1 MLDLNSLLSN
11 LKRPKFLVQT
21 ARISLESY
29 QRDRD
34 ISRVLGVTKLPKTG
48 EAILLLLE
56 EEKEQNQQRR
66 ERAAFYSYARHI
78 EVLTAIMAEAELL
91 RQISKQRQAM

>member
-1 MLDLNSLLSN
+1 MLDLNSLLST
-11 LKRPKFLVQT
+11 LKRSKFLVQT
-21 ARISLESY
+21 ARIGLESY

-34 ISRVLGVTKLPKTG
+34 ISRILGVTKLPKTG

-56 EEKEQNQQRR
+56 EEKQENQQRR
-66 ERAAFYSYARHI
+66 DQAAFYSYARHI
-78 EVLTAIMAEAELL
+78 EILTAIMAEADLL